1 MGKMNLRMTGYVEL
15 MLAGFELADGFS
27 SKDCSGCLDAPEYLN
42 AGSMLRHERWDGLVG
57 TALAEPS
64 SVWRM

>member
-1 MGKMNLRMTGYVEL
+1 MNLRMTGYVEL

-42 AGSMLRHERWDGLVG
+42 AGSMLRHERWDGTGGAFLGMENV
-57 TALAEPS
+57 T
-64 SVWRM
+64 

>member
-1 MGKMNLRMTGYVEL
+1 MNLRMTGYVEL

-27 SKDCSGCLDAPEYLN
+27 SKDCSGCLDAPEFLN

-64 SVWRM
+64 LVSRRRM